1 MKWRAVVEGLHYRI
15 IDGYLCVYTVYVC
28 ACISPFCD
36 QMKYS
41 SVFMAIDQS
50 SAAPMMDT
58 TALIAPPMPSV
69 SLAHILLHSHS
80 FIYPPPNSLTPP
92 FQLCGTQTETN
103 HIFNEIKSGGRPAGI
118 YFTPPDSCRI
128 GAPDSKTQDDSPL
141 RKFLTSILFF

>member
-1 MKWRAVVEGLHYRI
+1 MEGWRFALQKNRWLSVCIYCM
-15 IDGYLCVYTVYVC
+15 CV
-28 ACISPFCD
+28 CISPYCG

-69 SLAHILLHSHS
+69 SLTHILLHSHS
-80 FIYPPPNSLTPP
+80 FIYLPPPSLTPP

-103 HIFNEIKSGGRPAGI
+103 HIFNEIKLGVRPAGKTFI
-118 YFTPPDSCRI
+118 SRLLTAAAVAHLTPRPEMTLPQESFRQLSSFY
-128 GAPDSKTQDDSPL
+128 GA
-141 RKFLTSILFF
+141 